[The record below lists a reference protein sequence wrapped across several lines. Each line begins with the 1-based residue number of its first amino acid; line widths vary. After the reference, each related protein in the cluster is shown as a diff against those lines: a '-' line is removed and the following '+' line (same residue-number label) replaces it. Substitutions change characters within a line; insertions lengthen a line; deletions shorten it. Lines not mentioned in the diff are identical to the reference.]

1 MKGEG
6 DYNCFSDED
15 LLSLLGQGD
24 ELAFTIIYQRYH
36 KLLYVVAYKYL
47 KNDCSAKD
55 SVQQIF
61 YRLWESR
68 SVLIIS
74 MNLRNYLYTMLKN
87 HLLNEIRN
95 NYTAMEKNYELAQE
109 KVEYEDDLL
118 DNIEKKEIEEQL
130 YRAINDLPEQK
141 KQVCLYKLRSNLS
154 NLEIANK
161 MGISVPTVKTHYAQA
176 IKMLREH
183 FNKLLF
189 MLYSFWLSFIRL
201 FLLIDT

>member
-1 MKGEG
+1 MGG
-6 DYNCFSDED
+6 SGSCDCFSDEY
-15 LLSLLGQGD
+15 LLALLGKGD
-24 ELAFTIIYQRYH
+24 EQAFTIIYQRYH

-68 SVLIIS
+68 SVLIIN

-95 NYTAMEKNYELAQE
+95 NYMAMEKNYELAQE

-118 DNIEKKEIEEQL
+118 ENIEKKEIEEQL
-130 YRAINDLPEQK
+130 YRAINGLPEQK
-141 KQVCLYKLRSNLS
+141 KQVCLYKLRGNLS

-176 IKMLREH
+176 VKMLREH

-189 MLYSFWLSFIRL
+189 MIYSFWLS
-201 FLLIDT
+201 

>member
-1 MKGEG
+1 MGG
-6 DYNCFSDED
+6 SGSCDCFSDEY
-15 LLSLLGQGD
+15 LLALLGKGD
-24 ELAFTIIYQRYH
+24 EQAFTIIYQRYH

-68 SVLIIS
+68 SVLIIN

-95 NYTAMEKNYELAQE
+95 NYMAMEKNYELAQE

-130 YRAINDLPEQK
+130 YRAINGLPEQK
-141 KQVCLYKLRSNLS
+141 KQVCLYKLRGNLS

-176 IKMLREH
+176 VKMLREH

-189 MLYSFWLSFIRL
+189 MLYSFWLS
-201 FLLIDT
+201 

>member
-1 MKGEG
+1 MEG
-6 DYNCFSDED
+6 SGSCDCFSDEY
-15 LLSLLGQGD
+15 LLSLLGKGD
-24 ELAFTIIYQRYH
+24 EQAFTIIYQRYH

-68 SVLIIS
+68 SVLIIN

-95 NYTAMEKNYELAQE
+95 NYMAMEKNYELAQE

-130 YRAINDLPEQK
+130 YQAINGLPEQK
-141 KQVCLYKLRSNLS
+141 KQVCLYKLRGNLS

-161 MGISVPTVKTHYAQA
+161 MGISVPTIKSHYAQA
-176 IKMLREH
+176 VKMLREH
-183 FNKLLF
+183 FNKFLF
-189 MLYSFWLSFIRL
+189 D
-201 FLLIDT
+201 LLILVILKSY

>member
-1 MKGEG
+1 MGG
-6 DYNCFSDED
+6 SGSCDCFSDEY
-15 LLSLLGQGD
+15 LLSLLGKGD
-24 ELAFTIIYQRYH
+24 EQAFTIIYQRYH

-68 SVLIIS
+68 SVLIIN

-95 NYTAMEKNYELAQE
+95 NYMAMEKNYELAQE

-130 YRAINDLPEQK
+130 YLAINGLPEQK
-141 KQVCLYKLRSNLS
+141 KQVCLYKLRGNLS

-176 IKMLREH
+176 VKMLREH
-183 FNKLLF
+183 FNKFLF
-189 MLYSFWLSFIRL
+189 MICSFWLS
-201 FLLIDT
+201 

>member
-118 DNIEKKEIEEQL
+118 DNLEKKEIEEQL

-189 MLYSFWLSFIRL
+189 MLYSFWLS
-201 FLLIDT
+201 

>member
-95 NYTAMEKNYELAQE
+95 NYMAMEKNYELAQE

-176 IKMLREH
+176 VKMLREH
-183 FNKLLF
+183 FNKFLF
-189 MLYSFWLSFIRL
+189 MICSFWLS
-201 FLLIDT
+201 

>member
-1 MKGEG
+1 MGG
-6 DYNCFSDED
+6 SGSCDCFSDEY
-15 LLSLLGQGD
+15 LLALLGKGD
-24 ELAFTIIYQRYH
+24 EQAFTIIYQRYH

-68 SVLIIS
+68 SVLIIN

-95 NYTAMEKNYELAQE
+95 NYMAMEKNYELAQE

-130 YRAINDLPEQK
+130 YLAINGLPEQK
-141 KQVCLYKLRSNLS
+141 KQVCLYKLRGNLS

-176 IKMLREH
+176 VKMLREH
-183 FNKLLF
+183 FDKLLF
-189 MLYSFWLSFIRL
+189 MIYSFWLS
-201 FLLIDT
+201 

>member
-1 MKGEG
+1 MEG
-6 DYNCFSDED
+6 SGSCDCFSDEY
-15 LLSLLGQGD
+15 LLSLLGKGD
-24 ELAFTIIYQRYH
+24 EQAFTIIYQRYH

-68 SVLIIS
+68 SVLIIN
-74 MNLRNYLYTMLKN
+74 MNLRNSLYTMLKN

-95 NYTAMEKNYELAQE
+95 NYMAMEKNYELAQE

-130 YRAINDLPEQK
+130 YQAINGLPEQK
-141 KQVCLYKLRSNLS
+141 KQVCLYKLRGNLS

-176 IKMLREH
+176 VKMLREH
-183 FNKLLF
+183 FNKFLF
-189 MLYSFWLSFIRL
+189 MICSFWLS
-201 FLLIDT
+201 

>member
-1 MKGEG
+1 MGG
-6 DYNCFSDED
+6 SGSCDCFSDEY
-15 LLSLLGQGD
+15 LLALLGKGD
-24 ELAFTIIYQRYH
+24 EQAFTIIYQRYH

-68 SVLIIS
+68 SVLIIN

-95 NYTAMEKNYELAQE
+95 NYMAMEKNYELAQE

-130 YRAINDLPEQK
+130 YQAINGLPEQK
-141 KQVCLYKLRSNLS
+141 KQVCLYKLRGNLS

-176 IKMLREH
+176 VKMLREH

-189 MLYSFWLSFIRL
+189 MIYSFWLS
-201 FLLIDT
+201 

>member
-1 MKGEG
+1 MREIVFLFIMKGEG

-189 MLYSFWLSFIRL
+189 MLYSFWLS
-201 FLLIDT
+201 

>member
-1 MKGEG
+1 MGRSG
-6 DYNCFSDED
+6 SCDCFSDEY
-15 LLSLLGQGD
+15 LLALLGKGD
-24 ELAFTIIYQRYH
+24 EQAFTIIYQRYH

-68 SVLIIS
+68 SVLIIN

-95 NYTAMEKNYELAQE
+95 NYMAMEKNYELAQE

-130 YRAINDLPEQK
+130 YRAINGLPEQK
-141 KQVCLYKLRSNLS
+141 KQVCLYKLRGNLS

-176 IKMLREH
+176 VKMLREH

-189 MLYSFWLSFIRL
+189 MIYSFWLS
-201 FLLIDT
+201 

>member
-1 MKGEG
+1 MGG
-6 DYNCFSDED
+6 SGSCDCFSDEY
-15 LLSLLGQGD
+15 LLALLGKGD
-24 ELAFTIIYQRYH
+24 EQAFTIIYQRYH

-68 SVLIIS
+68 SVLIIN

-95 NYTAMEKNYELAQE
+95 NYMAMEKNYELAQE

-130 YRAINDLPEQK
+130 YQAINGLPEQK
-141 KQVCLYKLRSNLS
+141 KQVCLYKLRGNLS

-161 MGISVPTVKTHYAQA
+161 MGISVPTVKTHYAKA
-176 IKMLREH
+176 VKMLREH

-189 MLYSFWLSFIRL
+189 MIYSFWLS
-201 FLLIDT
+201 

>member
-1 MKGEG
+1 MGG
-6 DYNCFSDED
+6 SGSCDCFSDEY
-15 LLSLLGQGD
+15 LLALLGKGD
-24 ELAFTIIYQRYH
+24 EQAFTIIYQRYH
-36 KLLYVVAYKYL
+36 KLLYVVAYNYL
-47 KNDCSAKD
+47 KYDCSAKD
-55 SVQQIF
+55 SVHQIF

-68 SVLIIS
+68 SVLIIN

-95 NYTAMEKNYELAQE
+95 NYMAMEKNYELAQE

-130 YRAINDLPEQK
+130 YQAINGLPEQK
-141 KQVCLYKLRSNLS
+141 KQVCLYKLRGNLS

-176 IKMLREH
+176 VKMLREH

-189 MLYSFWLSFIRL
+189 MIYSFWLS
-201 FLLIDT
+201 

>member
-1 MKGEG
+1 MIMQKKDLTFLILLNFLTVE
-6 DYNCFSDED
+6 Y
-15 LLSLLGQGD
+15 LLSLLGKGD
-24 ELAFTIIYQRYH
+24 EQAFTIIYQRYH

-68 SVLIIS
+68 SVLIIN

-95 NYTAMEKNYELAQE
+95 NYMAMEKNYELAQE

-130 YRAINDLPEQK
+130 YQAINGLLEQK
-141 KQVCLYKLRSNLS
+141 KQVCLYKLRGNLS

-176 IKMLREH
+176 VKMLREH
-183 FNKLLF
+183 FNKFLF
-189 MLYSFWLSFIRL
+189 MICSFWLS
-201 FLLIDT
+201 

>member
-1 MKGEG
+1 MGG
-6 DYNCFSDED
+6 SGSCDCFSDEY
-15 LLSLLGQGD
+15 LLALLGKGD
-24 ELAFTIIYQRYH
+24 EQAFTIIYQRYH

-68 SVLIIS
+68 SVLIVN

-95 NYTAMEKNYELAQE
+95 NYMAMEKNYELAQE

-130 YRAINDLPEQK
+130 YLAINGLPEQK
-141 KQVCLYKLRSNLS
+141 KQVCMYKLRGNLS

-176 IKMLREH
+176 VKMLREH

-189 MLYSFWLSFIRL
+189 MIYSFWLS
-201 FLLIDT
+201 

>member
-1 MKGEG
+1 MEG
-6 DYNCFSDED
+6 SGSCDCFSDEY
-15 LLSLLGQGD
+15 LLSLLGKGD
-24 ELAFTIIYQRYH
+24 EQAFTIIYQRYH

-68 SVLIIS
+68 SVLIIN

-95 NYTAMEKNYELAQE
+95 NYMAMEKNYELAQE

-130 YRAINDLPEQK
+130 YLAINGLPEQK
-141 KQVCLYKLRSNLS
+141 KQVCLYKLRGNLS

-176 IKMLREH
+176 VKMLREH
-183 FNKLLF
+183 FNKFLF
-189 MLYSFWLSFIRL
+189 MICSFWLS
-201 FLLIDT
+201 

>member
-1 MKGEG
+1 MEG
-6 DYNCFSDED
+6 SGSCDCFSDEY
-15 LLSLLGQGD
+15 LLSLLGKGD
-24 ELAFTIIYQRYH
+24 EQAFTIIYQRYH

-68 SVLIIS
+68 SVLIIN

-95 NYTAMEKNYELAQE
+95 NYMAMEKNYELAQE

-130 YRAINDLPEQK
+130 YRAINGLPEQK
-141 KQVCLYKLRSNLS
+141 KQVCLYKLRGNLS

-176 IKMLREH
+176 VKMLREH

-189 MLYSFWLSFIRL
+189 MIYSFWLS
-201 FLLIDT
+201 

>member
-1 MKGEG
+1 MGG
-6 DYNCFSDED
+6 SGSCDCFSDEY
-15 LLSLLGQGD
+15 LLALLGKGD
-24 ELAFTIIYQRYH
+24 EQAFTIIYQRYH

-68 SVLIIS
+68 SVLIIN

-95 NYTAMEKNYELAQE
+95 NYMAMGKNYELAQE

-130 YRAINDLPEQK
+130 YRAINGLPEQK
-141 KQVCLYKLRSNLS
+141 KQVCLYKLRGNLS

-176 IKMLREH
+176 VKMLREH

-189 MLYSFWLSFIRL
+189 MIYSFWLS
-201 FLLIDT
+201 

>member
-1 MKGEG
+1 MGVSG
-6 DYNCFSDED
+6 SCDCFSDEY
-15 LLSLLGQGD
+15 LLALLGKGD
-24 ELAFTIIYQRYH
+24 EQAFTIIYQRYH

-68 SVLIIS
+68 SVLIIN

-95 NYTAMEKNYELAQE
+95 NYMAMEKNYELAQE

-130 YRAINDLPEQK
+130 YQAINGLPEQK
-141 KQVCLYKLRSNLS
+141 KQVCLYKLRGNLS

-176 IKMLREH
+176 VKMLREH

-189 MLYSFWLSFIRL
+189 MIYSFWLS
-201 FLLIDT
+201 

>member
-1 MKGEG
+1 MEG
-6 DYNCFSDED
+6 SGSCDCFSDEY
-15 LLSLLGQGD
+15 LLSLLGKGD
-24 ELAFTIIYQRYH
+24 EQAFTIIYQRYH

-68 SVLIIS
+68 SVLIIN

-95 NYTAMEKNYELAQE
+95 NYMAMEKNYELAQE

-130 YRAINDLPEQK
+130 YQAINGLPEQK
-141 KQVCLYKLRSNLS
+141 KQVCLYKLRGNLS

-176 IKMLREH
+176 VKMLREH
-183 FNKLLF
+183 FNKFLF
-189 MLYSFWLSFIRL
+189 MIC
-201 FLLIDT
+201 

>member
-141 KQVCLYKLRSNLS
+141 KQVCLYKLRGNLS

-189 MLYSFWLSFIRL
+189 MLYSFWLS
-201 FLLIDT
+201 

>member
-1 MKGEG
+1 MGG
-6 DYNCFSDED
+6 SGSCDCFSDEY
-15 LLSLLGQGD
+15 LLALLGKGD
-24 ELAFTIIYQRYH
+24 EQAFTIIYQRYH

-68 SVLIIS
+68 SVLIVN

-95 NYTAMEKNYELAQE
+95 NYMAMEKNYELAQE

-130 YRAINDLPEQK
+130 YLAINGLPEQK
-141 KQVCLYKLRSNLS
+141 KQVCLYKLRGNLS

-176 IKMLREH
+176 VKMLREH

-189 MLYSFWLSFIRL
+189 MIYSFWLS
-201 FLLIDT
+201 

>member
-1 MKGEG
+1 MGG
-6 DYNCFSDED
+6 SGSCDCFSDEY
-15 LLSLLGQGD
+15 LLALLGKGD
-24 ELAFTIIYQRYH
+24 EQAFTIIYQRYH

-68 SVLIIS
+68 SVLIVNI
-74 MNLRNYLYTMLKN
+74 NLRNYLDTMLKK

-95 NYTAMEKNYELAQE
+95 NYMAMEKNYELAQE

-130 YRAINDLPEQK
+130 YLAINGLPEQK
-141 KQVCLYKLRSNLS
+141 KQVCLYKLRGNLS

-176 IKMLREH
+176 VKMLREH

-189 MLYSFWLSFIRL
+189 MIYSFWLS
-201 FLLIDT
+201 

>member
-1 MKGEG
+1 MEG
-6 DYNCFSDED
+6 SGSCDCFSDEY
-15 LLSLLGQGD
+15 LLSLLGKGD
-24 ELAFTIIYQRYH
+24 EQAFTIIYQRYH

-47 KNDCSAKD
+47 NNDCSAKD

-68 SVLIIS
+68 SVLIIN

-95 NYTAMEKNYELAQE
+95 NYMAMEKNYELAQE

-130 YRAINDLPEQK
+130 YQAINGLPEQK
-141 KQVCLYKLRSNLS
+141 KQVCLYKLRGNLS

-176 IKMLREH
+176 VKMLREH
-183 FNKLLF
+183 FNKFLF
-189 MLYSFWLSFIRL
+189 MICSFWLS
-201 FLLIDT
+201 

>member
-1 MKGEG
+1 MEG
-6 DYNCFSDED
+6 SGSCDCFSDEY
-15 LLSLLGQGD
+15 LLSLLGKGD
-24 ELAFTIIYQRYH
+24 EQAFTIIYQRYH

-68 SVLIIS
+68 SVLIIN

-95 NYTAMEKNYELAQE
+95 NYMAMEKNYEFAQE
-109 KVEYEDDLL
+109 KVEYEDDVL
-118 DNIEKKEIEEQL
+118 DTIEKKEIEEQL
-130 YRAINDLPEQK
+130 YQAINGLPEQK
-141 KQVCLYKLRSNLS
+141 KQVCLYKLRGNLS

-176 IKMLREH
+176 VKMLREH
-183 FNKLLF
+183 FNKFLF
-189 MLYSFWLSFIRL
+189 MICSFWLS
-201 FLLIDT
+201 

>member
-130 YRAINDLPEQK
+130 YRAINDFPEQK

-189 MLYSFWLSFIRL
+189 MLYSFWLS
-201 FLLIDT
+201 

>member
-1 MKGEG
+1 MGG
-6 DYNCFSDED
+6 SGSCDCFSDEY
-15 LLSLLGQGD
+15 LLALLGKGD
-24 ELAFTIIYQRYH
+24 EQAFTIIYQRYH

-68 SVLIIS
+68 SVLIIN

-95 NYTAMEKNYELAQE
+95 NYMAMEKNYELAQE

-130 YRAINDLPEQK
+130 YRAINGLPEQK
-141 KQVCLYKLRSNLS
+141 KQVCLYKLRCNLS

-176 IKMLREH
+176 VKMLREH

-189 MLYSFWLSFIRL
+189 MIYSFWLS
-201 FLLIDT
+201 

>member
-1 MKGEG
+1 MGG
-6 DYNCFSDED
+6 SGSCDYFSDEY
-15 LLSLLGQGD
+15 LLALLGKGD
-24 ELAFTIIYQRYH
+24 EQAFTIIYQRYH

-68 SVLIIS
+68 SVLIIN

-95 NYTAMEKNYELAQE
+95 NYMAMEKNYELAQE

-130 YRAINDLPEQK
+130 YRAINGLPEQK
-141 KQVCLYKLRSNLS
+141 KQVCLYKLRGNLS

-176 IKMLREH
+176 VKMLREH

-189 MLYSFWLSFIRL
+189 MIYSFWLS
-201 FLLIDT
+201 

>member
-1 MKGEG
+1 MEG
-6 DYNCFSDED
+6 SGSCDCFSDEY
-15 LLSLLGQGD
+15 LLSLLGKGD
-24 ELAFTIIYQRYH
+24 EQAFTIIYQRYH

-68 SVLIIS
+68 SVLIIN
-74 MNLRNYLYTMLKN
+74 MNLRNYLYAMLKN

-95 NYTAMEKNYELAQE
+95 NYMAMEKNYELAQE

-130 YRAINDLPEQK
+130 YQAINGLPEQK
-141 KQVCLYKLRSNLS
+141 KQVCLYKLRGNLS

-176 IKMLREH
+176 VKMLREH
-183 FNKLLF
+183 FNKFLF
-189 MLYSFWLSFIRL
+189 MICSFWLS
-201 FLLIDT
+201 

>member
-1 MKGEG
+1 MGG
-6 DYNCFSDED
+6 SGSCDCFSDEY
-15 LLSLLGQGD
+15 LLALLGKGD
-24 ELAFTIIYQRYH
+24 EWAFTIIYQRYH

-68 SVLIIS
+68 SVLIIN

-95 NYTAMEKNYELAQE
+95 NYMAMEKNYELAQE

-130 YRAINDLPEQK
+130 YRAINGLPEQK
-141 KQVCLYKLRSNLS
+141 KQVCLYKLRGNLS

-176 IKMLREH
+176 VKMLREH

-189 MLYSFWLSFIRL
+189 MIYSFWLS
-201 FLLIDT
+201 